1 MNMTEAELDTL
12 LKRNPALRVRDEK
25 PASKTSSGVNFSPT
39 VQQLPPNT
47 GEPHAKYR
55 NHKVYVHANGYV
67 DIERDEST
75 HGSVIRVYDSVKE
88 YRRHEELRLLEGE
101 GEIRGLLWQFPLTI
115 QEGFTYRGE
124 RVKAI
129 TYKAD
134 FKYTDAKSGDTV
146 IEDVKGKDMST
157 GKYLTTEA
165 FRLKWK
171 LLKQRYPE
179 FVFKLF

>member
-1 MNMTEAELDTL
+1 MTCVLPVWMIMANASSTL
-12 LKRNPALRVRDEK
+12 LRSRIWHQR
-25 PASKTSSGVNFSPT
+25 G
-39 VQQLPPNT
+39 NT
-47 GEPHAKYR
+47 
-55 NHKVYVHANGYV
+55 
-67 DIERDEST
+67 
-75 HGSVIRVYDSVKE
+75 
-88 YRRHEELRLLEGE
+88 
-101 GEIRGLLWQFPLTI
+101 TI

>member
-12 LKRNPALRVRDEK
+12 LKRNPALRVRDGK

-47 GEPHAKYR
+47 GKPHAKYR
-55 NHKVYVHANGYV
+55 NHKVYVHADGYV

-88 YRRHEELRLLEGE
+88 YRRHEELRLLERT
-101 GEIRGLLWQFPLTI
+101 GEINGLSWQFTLTI

-129 TYKAD
+129 AYKAD